1 MRPRWPFLDS
11 LGGGGG
17 DRDLDL
23 DSVLMRLEG
32 DLDLLCDDDLAGP
45 GDTLFTDNGVRDRL
59 RDISRDA
66 AREDIVARVWIEQT
80 CKWMNELLVMR

>member
-11 LGGGGG
+11 LAGSG

-23 DSVLMRLEG
+23 DSVLIRLEG

-66 AREDIVARVWIEQT
+66 AREDIVACVWIE
-80 CKWMNELLVMR
+80 